1 MHTQCY
7 IPSFKA
13 VGQLL
18 PEKKFFYAFIIYDM
32 GVAAMLIIC
41 CRTFEQLFVHKGLEA
56 VYEISL
62 VSEEKSFEIVDSR
75 RLTYD
80 GRRSLPIL

>member
-1 MHTQCY
+1 MLHTKFQGRRSIASGEEIFILLLFMIWAWRPCSSSDAEHLNNFCF
-7 IPSFKA
+7 IKA
-13 VGQLL
+13 
-18 PEKKFFYAFIIYDM
+18 
-32 GVAAMLIIC
+32 
-41 CRTFEQLFVHKGLEA
+41 LEA

-75 RLTYD
+75 RMTYS

>member
-13 VGQLL
+13 VGQLH

-32 GVAAMLIIC
+32 GVPAMLTSDAKHLNNFSC
-41 CRTFEQLFVHKGLEA
+41 KKALEA

-62 VSEEKSFEIVDSR
+62 VSEEKSFEIVD
-75 RLTYD
+75 
-80 GRRSLPIL
+80 G

>member
-18 PEKKFFYAFIIYDM
+18 PEKKFFYAFIIYD
-32 GVAAMLIIC
+32 IIYDAEHLNNFSC
-41 CRTFEQLFVHKGLEA
+41 IKALEA

-75 RLTYD
+75 RMTYD